1 MENVNKKFTLVGTKD
16 SHDMELIS
24 KPALTFWQ
32 DAWRRLKKNK
42 VAVVAGAV
50 VILTVLFALI
60 SVVLVPQKAA
70 NNFNPNKVQVYK
82 NLPPKLGNLGIP
94 GWDGNFTTP
103 GNTVASNVYQDQKV
117 PEGTSFI
124 LGSDNLGRSLA
135 QRTVVGLRISLL
147 IAFSAILFDIFIG
160 ITYGLISGWI
170 GGRVDNV
177 MQRIIEIISSIPY
190 LVIVTMLGMLF
201 GQGVTSIIL
210 AIGLFIWTG
219 IARQVRNLTL
229 SWKEREFIL
238 ASRTLGES
246 TFRIMVRHLLPNM
259 LGVIIVQI
267 MFDIPSVIFAE
278 ATLSAINL
286 GVKPPTSSLG
296 SLISDGISSLQF
308 YPFQLAVPAVVL
320 CLLSLSFFLFGY
332 GLRDAFD
339 PKSSED

>member
-1 MENVNKKFTLVGTKD
+1 MENVNNKFILVGTKD
-16 SHDMELIS
+16 SHEMELIS

-32 DAWRRLKKNK
+32 DAWRRFKKNK
-42 VAVVAGAV
+42 IAVVAMV
-50 VILTVLFALI
+50 VVFATLIFSLI
-60 SVVLVPQKAA
+60 SIVAVPQSAA

-82 NLPPKLGNLGIP
+82 NLPPKLGNLNIP
-94 GWDGNFTTP
+94 GWNGEFTTP
-103 GNTVASNVYQDQKV
+103 GNSVASNVYEDQKV
-117 PEGTSFI
+117 PTGKSYVLGT
-124 LGSDNLGRSLA
+124 DNLGRSLA
-135 QRTVVGLRISLL
+135 KRTIVGLRISLL
-147 IAFSAILFDIFIG
+147 IAFAAILFDIFIG
-160 ITYGLISGWI
+160 ITYGLISGWV
-170 GGRVDNV
+170 GGKVDNV

-210 AIGLFIWTG
+210 AIGMFIWTG

-246 TFRIMVRHLLPNM
+246 TFRIMIRHLLPNM

-296 SLISDGISSLQF
+296 SLISDGIGSLQF
-308 YPFQLAVPAVVL
+308 YPFQLAVPAAVL

>member
-32 DAWRRLKKNK
+32 DAWRRFKKNK
-42 VAVVAGAV
+42 VAVVAAV
-50 VILTVLFALI
+50 VVIATIIFAIISTVI
-60 SVVLVPQKAA
+60 IPQSAA

-82 NLPPKLGNLGIP
+82 NLPPKIGNGIP
-94 GWDGNFTTP
+94 GFDGNFTTP
-103 GNTVASNVYQDQKV
+103 GNSQSTNVYQDQKV
-117 PEGTSFI
+117 PAGTSYI
-124 LGSDNLGRSLA
+124 LGTDSLGRSLA
-135 QRTVVGLRISLL
+135 KRTAVGLRISLL
-147 IAFSAILFDIFIG
+147 IAFSAVLFDIFIG

-170 GGRVDNV
+170 GGRVDTV
-177 MQRIIEIISSIPY
+177 MQRIIEIISSIPW
-190 LVIVTMLGMLF
+190 LVIVTMLGMLL
-201 GQGVTSIIL
+201 GQGITSIIL

-219 IARQVRNLTL
+219 VARQVRNLTL

-238 ASRTLGES
+238 ASKTLGES

-267 MFDIPSVIFAE
+267 MFDIPSVIFTE
-278 ATLSAINL
+278 AILSAINL

-296 SLISDGISSLQF
+296 SLISDGIASLQF
-308 YPFQLAVPAVVL
+308 YPWQLIVPAIVL
-320 CLLSLSFFLFGY
+320 SLLSLSFFLFGY

-339 PKSSED
+339 PKSAD

>member
-1 MENVNKKFTLVGTKD
+1 MENVNKKFTLVGTTD

-32 DAWRRLKKNK
+32 DAWRRFKKNRI
-42 VAVVAGAV
+42 AVVAMVV
-50 VILTVLFALI
+50 VIATLLFSLI
-60 SVVLVPQKAA
+60 SIVLVPQSSA
-70 NNFNPNKVQVYK
+70 NNFDPNKVQVYK
-82 NLPPKLGNLGIP
+82 NLPPKLGNMNIP
-94 GWDGNFTTP
+94 GWNGEFTTP
-103 GNTVASNVYQDQKV
+103 GNSVSTNVYEDQKV
-117 PEGTSFI
+117 PSGTSYI
-124 LGSDNLGRSLA
+124 LGTDNLGRSLA
-135 QRTVVGLRISLL
+135 KRTIVGLRISLL
-147 IAFSAILFDIFIG
+147 IAFAAILFDIFIG
-160 ITYGLISGWI
+160 ITYGLISGWV
-170 GGRVDNV
+170 GGKVDNV

-190 LVIVTMLGMLF
+190 LVIVTMLGMLL

-210 AIGLFIWTG
+210 AIGMFIWTG

-246 TFRIMVRHLLPNM
+246 TFRILIRHLLPNM

>member
-1 MENVNKKFTLVGTKD
+1 MENVNKKFTLVGTTD

-32 DAWRRLKKNK
+32 DAWRRFKKNRI
-42 VAVVAGAV
+42 AVVAMVV
-50 VILTVLFALI
+50 VIATLLFSLI
-60 SVVLVPQKAA
+60 SIVLVPQSSA
-70 NNFNPNKVQVYK
+70 NNFDPNKVQVYK
-82 NLPPKLGNLGIP
+82 NLPPKLGNMNIP
-94 GWDGNFTTP
+94 GWNGEFTTP
-103 GNTVASNVYQDQKV
+103 GNSASTNVYEDQKV
-117 PEGTSFI
+117 PSGTSYI
-124 LGSDNLGRSLA
+124 LGTDNLGRSLA
-135 QRTVVGLRISLL
+135 KRTIVGLRISLL
-147 IAFSAILFDIFIG
+147 IAFAAILFDIFIG
-160 ITYGLISGWI
+160 ITYGLISGWV
-170 GGRVDNV
+170 GGKVDNV

-190 LVIVTMLGMLF
+190 LVIVTMLGMLL

-210 AIGLFIWTG
+210 AIGMFIWTG

-246 TFRIMVRHLLPNM
+246 TFRIMIRHLLPNM